1 MLRMPERLSVVINAV
16 PLLSPLTGLGQY
28 VRNLSEALVKLRQ
41 ADLCF
46 FYGFGWGQEVRSEG
60 LPAAANRIKLTFR
73 KHLPYSYE
81 LSRWLQQMKFSQGLR
96 KYKPQLYHEPSFLS
110 YEFDGPTV
118 LSVHDLSWIRF
129 PEAHPAE
136 RVRIMNKL
144 FEPSLA
150 RADRII
156 TDTEFGKQELIEVFG
171 VESSKIH
178 PIHLAADSLFKP
190 LSSFET
196 SFFLASKGLAHRE
209 YWLALGT
216 IEPRKNLQVVLDA
229 FSNLPVATRSRTP
242 LVLVGM
248 VGWNAG
254 DLLPKINAME
264 QAGEL
269 VRLGYLSQSDL
280 AIVVAGAKAL
290 IFPSVYEGFGLP
302 IVEAM
307 QCGVPV
313 LSSSA
318 SCLPEVVG
326 GAGLLFDPHD
336 VDDLSRLMLQ
346 VLEDTELVASL
357 SARGLGRAKDFG
369 WQKTAQ
375 QTVDVYR
382 LALG

>member
-1 MLRMPERLSVVINAV
+1 MPDRLSAVINAV

-28 VRNLSEALVKLRQ
+28 VRNLSEALVELHQ

-46 FYGFGWGQEVRSEG
+46 FYGFGWDQEVRSEG
-60 LPAAANRIKLTFR
+60 LPAAANSIKLTVR
-73 KHLPYSYE
+73 KHLPCSYE
-81 LSRWLQQMKFSQGLR
+81 LSRWLQQMKFNQGLR
-96 KYKPQLYHEPSFLS
+96 RYKPQLYHEPSFLS
-110 YEFDGPTV
+110 YEFDGPIV

-129 PEAHPAE
+129 PEAHPVE
-136 RVRIMNKL
+136 RVRAMNKL

-156 TDTEFGKQELIEVFG
+156 TGTEFGKQELIEVFG

-178 PIHLAADSLFKP
+178 PIHLAAESMFKQ
-190 LSSFET
+190 LSSLE
-196 SFFLASKGLAHRE
+196 SSGFLASKGLEHRE

-229 FSNLPVATRSRTP
+229 FSALPPATRKNTP

-248 VGWNAG
+248 VGWNVG
-254 DLLPKINAME
+254 DLLPKIRVME

-269 VRLGYLSQSDL
+269 VQLGYLSRSDL
-280 AIVVAGAKAL
+280 AVVVAGAKAL
-290 IFPSVYEGFGLP
+290 VFPSVYEGFGLP

-313 LSSSA
+313 LASGA

-326 GAGLLFDPHD
+326 GAGLLFDPRD
-336 VDDLSRLMLQ
+336 VDELRGLMFQ
-346 VLEDTELVASL
+346 VLEDTDLVANL
-357 SARGLGRAKDFG
+357 SAMGLDRAKDFG

-375 QTVDVYR
+375 QTMDVYR